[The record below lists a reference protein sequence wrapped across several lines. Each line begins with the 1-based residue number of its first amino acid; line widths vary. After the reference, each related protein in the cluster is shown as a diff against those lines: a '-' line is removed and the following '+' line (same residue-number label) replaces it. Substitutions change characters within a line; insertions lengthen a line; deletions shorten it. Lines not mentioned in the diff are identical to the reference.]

1 MDKSRV
7 IFYTLVLAFLGCLFY
22 FYKNADSIYGNIGD
36 FYYKKNNIL
45 KAQEY
50 YEKALTLGNNDTNL
64 REMYVNLLINSPLT
78 LDSQEKLV
86 RIAESGIADGASV
99 RAKTFLYDLMR
110 EIHNKYPLNY
120 IKQAAYNQKI
130 IRWSKFPIT
139 YTYKNTSGVP
149 KEFLTEINNAFLT
162 WEKLGTV
169 MFSKVEN
176 VKDANIVIEF
186 KTGDSKDTPYGT
198 KYVIA
203 YTTPI
208 VYVNEL
214 RGMNIKFYTNSPD
227 GNMFTQNQIYN
238 TALHEIF
245 HALGFMGH
253 SFDKNNIMYLSSDSS
268 IYSNNQRETLTEAD
282 TTTLELLYKIKPD
295 ITNAGDLEGEYI
307 PYLILGDDKDV
318 NYFKSKEAQNYIRQA
333 PMLPGGYIDLAES
346 YVAQKKYPEAI
357 KALEKA
363 LTLADTDDIKF
374 IVYYNLAVSYFY
386 IHHLDLSKDY
396 IKRALELKDT
406 EELHY
411 LTAEIYKADEDFTNA
426 IKEYAYLTK
435 KNPQNIDY
443 AINLANIY
451 IKKSDYINARK
462 VLKNYIKNNP
472 KEKNNKRLSAFKIL
486 MF

>member
-1 MDKSRV
+1 MPLLDIR
-7 IFYTLVLAFLGCLFY
+7 
-22 FYKNADSIYGNIGD
+22 N
-36 FYYKKNNIL
+36 
-45 KAQEY
+45 
-50 YEKALTLGNNDTNL
+50 LT
-64 REMYVNLLINSPLT
+64 
-78 LDSQEKLV
+78 
-86 RIAESGIADGASV
+86 
-99 RAKTFLYDLMR
+99 
-110 EIHNKYPLNY
+110 
-120 IKQAAYNQKI
+120 
-130 IRWSKFPIT
+130 
-139 YTYKNTSGVP
+139 
-149 KEFLTEINNAFLT
+149 
-162 WEKLGTV
+162 
-169 MFSKVEN
+169 
-176 VKDANIVIEF
+176 IEF

-282 TTTLELLYKIKPD
+282 ITTLELLYKIKPD

-318 NYFKSKEAQNYIRQA
+318 NYFKSREAQNYIRQA

-346 YVAQKKYPEAI
+346 YVAQKKYPDAI

-363 LTLADTDDIKF
+363 LSLADTDDIKF

-386 IHHLDLSKDY
+386 IHHLNLSKDY

-462 VLKNYIKNNP
+462 VLKNYVRNNP

>member
-1 MDKSRV
+1 MRRIS
-7 IFYTLVLAFLGCLFY
+7 FYSLLILLLAGALYFRSNSASVYSFIGDY
-22 FYKNADSIYGNIGD
+22 FYKT
-36 FYYKKNNIL
+36 NNVP
-45 KAQEY
+45 KALEF
-50 YEKALTLGNNDTNL
+50 YEKSFSAGNNHPEK
-64 REMYVNLLINSPLT
+64 REVYVNSLITSPLSVKT
-78 LDSQEKLV
+78 QEKLV
-86 RIAESGIADGASV
+86 KIAEENSDDSAASKA
-99 RAKTFLYDLMR
+99 RFFLYDLKR
-110 EIHNKYPLNY
+110 EIHKKYPLNY
-120 IKQAAYNQKI
+120 IKQAPYNQKI
-130 IRWSKFPIT
+130 VRWSRFPIT
-139 YTYKNTSGVP
+139 YTFKQTQNIP
-149 KEFLTEINNAFLT
+149 NEFINEINNAFAQ
-162 WEKLGTV
+162 WEKHGTV
-169 MFSKVEN
+169 LFSEVKDKNADIIIEFQKPEIQN
-176 VKDANIVIEF
+176 VK
-186 KTGDSKDTPYGT
+186 YGE

-203 YTTPI
+203 YTIPDI
-208 VYVNEL
+208 N
-214 RGMNIKFYTNSPD
+214 MNKLENMTIKFYTQTPD
-227 GNMFTQNQIYN
+227 GLPFTPSQIYN

-282 TTTLELLYKIKPD
+282 ITTLELLYKIKPD

-318 NYFKSKEAQNYIRQA
+318 NYFKSREAQNYIRQA

-346 YVAQKKYPEAI
+346 YVAQKKYPDAI

-363 LTLADTDDIKF
+363 LSLADTDDIKF

-462 VLKNYIKNNP
+462 VLKNYVRNNP